1 MTTLGVFFTRGVSL
15 RQWVESGLFDREV
28 LIYHV
33 HLDSEF
39 FSKIYWFTYGD
50 NDESQ
55 AKELHASGRLSR
67 KIEVVECPR
76 WLRFAGRAGSAL
88 YSLVLPAIVGNQV
101 SQCDVLKTNQMD
113 GSLPALI
120 CSWIWRRQVYVRT
133 GYTLSRIVSKTSPGN
148 WLRHSV
154 AYINEFLAF
163 RCASVTSVSSRF
175 DMEYVSQRYGNKITA
190 GVEIVG
196 NYVNTELFSPSVL
209 RDGAA
214 DRVLYVG
221 RLAPEKNLANAI
233 VACVAV
239 GVELDIVGAGVELPH
254 LKEVVAEC
262 GARVRWLGVIPNKRL
277 PKLFQKYKYFIL
289 PSHWEGLPKSLIE
302 AMSAGLVCIGN
313 NTTGISEI
321 IEDGVN
327 GYLSPSADAVTLAK
341 TLLRALEGDKERI
354 SYAGRKFICSEFS
367 LEVIAAKEQAIFMRL
382 MIDQ

>member
-190 GVEIVG
+190 RVEIVG